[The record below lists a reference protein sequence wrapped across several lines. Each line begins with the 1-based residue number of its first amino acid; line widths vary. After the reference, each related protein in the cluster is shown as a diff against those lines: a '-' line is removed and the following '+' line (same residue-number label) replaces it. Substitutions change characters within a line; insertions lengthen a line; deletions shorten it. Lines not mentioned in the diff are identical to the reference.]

1 MSYILLCIFKILI
14 RNLSIIS
21 QFTTGFNL
29 LTSILKFCIILCLFQ
44 SCLFCEAT
52 VHNKH
57 ITSVCV
63 VLCLQSTV
71 WTRWKPFSDTA
82 TINTCCDCLQYTCLC
97 KTLNSSHSNILLSS
111 YFVIWLA
118 GKIMIYMSK
127 MSLGCLLQYYFLKS
141 TII

>member
-1 MSYILLCIFKILI
+1 MYFQNSDKKP
-14 RNLSIIS
+14 
-21 QFTTGFNL
+21 FNN
-29 LTSILKFCIILCLFQ
+29 IPVYYWFQ
-44 SCLFCEAT
+44 SVNIHIKVLYYFT
-52 VHNKH
+52 FVPIMLVLRGHSPKLPDHNRH

-71 WTRWKPFSDTA
+71 LTRWTPFSDTA

-127 MSLGCLLQYYFLKS
+127 MS
-141 TII
+141 